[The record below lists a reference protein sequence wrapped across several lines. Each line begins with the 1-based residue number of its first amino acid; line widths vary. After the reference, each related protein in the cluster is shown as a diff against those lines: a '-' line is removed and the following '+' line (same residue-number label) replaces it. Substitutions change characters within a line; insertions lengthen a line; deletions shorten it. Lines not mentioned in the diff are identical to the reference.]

1 MISGFAHIAII
12 FVNATYYTYYIL
24 EIMPFPTP
32 WKGSLDSELTAKP
45 FFTGDPQKMMDAGNI
60 AEDVAVMIGTT
71 KDEGMIQST
80 TLFHNREKFHK
91 LHIVGCSSTS

>member
-1 MISGFAHIAII
+1 
-12 FVNATYYTYYIL
+12 
-24 EIMPFPTP
+24 MPFPTP

-80 TLFHNREKFHK
+80 TIFHNREKFRK
-91 LHIVGCSSTS
+91 FK